1 MGRREHHAVE
11 SEAEVH
17 RGVRYV
23 LDAVRSEAPEL
34 LDVVDFNGFWLS
46 PREA

>member
-1 MGRREHHAVE
+1 
-11 SEAEVH
+11 
-17 RGVRYV
+17 VRYV